1 MATGRT
7 LDKQSTT
14 SSIALEHDRRIVHED
29 VNPTNI
35 LLSEDDAIAK
45 LADYGYAEYL
55 RLSQRHYPGKPACIP
70 PEVAQNAAKQ
80 EEVSFGLVLYIVQN
94 GFVPHPDIISE
105 KASLIKPAKPAKL
118 CDLAIRCIDTA
129 RSDTKDFPN
138 TTARLDS
145 SNSEPVSDTHSES
158 KGKVREKIYPSK

>member
-7 LDKQSTT
+7 FDKQSTT

-29 VNPTNI
+29 VNSTNI

-45 LADYGYAEYL
+45 LGYAEYL
-55 RLSQRHYPGKPACIP
+55 RLSKRHYPGNPAFIP
-70 PEVAQNAAKQ
+70 PEVAQNAAEQ
-80 EEVSFGLVLYIVQN
+80 EEVSFGLVLYIMQN
-94 GFVPHPDIISE
+94 GFVSHPDIISE
-105 KASLIKPAKPAKL
+105 KASLIKAAKPAKL

-145 SNSEPVSDTHSES
+145 SNSEPVIDTHSES
-158 KGKVREKIYPSK
+158 KGEVREKIYPSK